1 MSDVNM
7 SAAGLSQG
15 ANRAPSGGSAAA
27 KAASVGVQFRAAGPS
42 RGANR
47 APSRGS
53 EVASAASVGIHQ

>member
-15 ANRAPSGGSAAA
+15 ANRAPSGGS
-27 KAASVGVQFRAAGPS
+27 
-42 RGANR
+42 
-47 APSRGS
+47 